1 MKTHSKAIG
10 AVLFV
15 LASSQL
21 FAQAPAP
28 NPALATPPKL
38 DKVEKP
44 EKADEAPAS
53 AMAIGKEK
61 KKNATVDRR
70 EGGKVTEVDVTSGGS
85 HYKLKPNPEVGNA
98 PAGSVQGTVNRPAQW
113 SVLEFGGPKKEAKE
127 EKDVPQTLQPYV
139 PASPP
144 PPPALPDVKSDSTSA
159 SNPSKKKSP

>member
-10 AVLFV
+10 AFLLV
-15 LASSQL
+15 LATSQL
-21 FAQAPAP
+21 YAQVPAP

-38 DKVEKP
+38 NKVERP
-44 EKADEAPAS
+44 EKADDAPAS
-53 AMAIGKEK
+53 AMAIEKEK

-113 SVLEFGGPKKEAKE
+113 SILEFGGPKKEAKE
-127 EKDVPQTLQPYV
+127 EKEVPQTLQPLV
-139 PASPP
+139 PASAP

-159 SNPSKKKSP
+159 SNPSKKKSS